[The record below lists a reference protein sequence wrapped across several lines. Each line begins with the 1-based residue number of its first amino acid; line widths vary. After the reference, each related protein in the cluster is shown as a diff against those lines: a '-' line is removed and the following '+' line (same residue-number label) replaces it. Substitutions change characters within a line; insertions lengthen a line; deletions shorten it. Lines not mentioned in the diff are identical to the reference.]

1 MAKLTIDNMEA
12 ASRPAT
18 KASTVEDMVED
29 ARGRSIGVRKLKVLE
44 RINMLKLI
52 GSGNSDN
59 LLYVSSVTPA
69 FLVTRIDEDHIGKP
83 TTQLQLDALL
93 QRLDDDGLEAVTGW
107 MAENYKELSAEEQ
120 KAELKNG

>member
-1 MAKLTIDNMEA
+1 MAKVIIEKAETPSESI
-12 ASRPAT
+12 
-18 KASTVEDMVED
+18 KASTVEDTVTD
-29 ARGRSIGVRKLKVLE
+29 AKGRKIGVRKLKVLE

-69 FLVTRIDEDHIGKP
+69 FLVTSIDGDPVQKP
-83 TTQLQLDALL
+83 SNELQLNALL